1 MASYSARPE
10 TAERAQCAWDA
21 LASRY
26 PKMRAV
32 QLVSEVKGVL
42 GWQWSM
48 QFKSIDGDAVFWDSV
63 PVKEIQE
70 MVADSSKAKERSDS
84 RKMKL
89 VARGR

>member
-10 TAERAQCAWDA
+10 TSVRAQCAWDV

-26 PKMRAV
+26 PKMRPV

-48 QFKSIDGDAVFWDSV
+48 QFKSPDGDLVFWDSV

-70 MVADSSKAKERSDS
+70 MVADSSKAKERSDA
-84 RKMKL
+84 RKLKV
-89 VARGR
+89 VARRR